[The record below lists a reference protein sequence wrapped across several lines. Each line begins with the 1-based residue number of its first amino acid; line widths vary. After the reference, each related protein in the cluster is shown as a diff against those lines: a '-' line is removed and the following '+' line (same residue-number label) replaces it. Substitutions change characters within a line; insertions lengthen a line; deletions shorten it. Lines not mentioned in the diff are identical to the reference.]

1 MIKQLFRTYLTR
13 PRLIAPSTISPSI
26 NPDLFTSNSAATI
39 KLRKIV
45 QRSPNKWLPQRTG
58 VIGKKIGMAPFFDPH
73 TGDRIACTIIEMNNV
88 EVLLHRTPEING
100 YWALQIGYGN
110 LANPLR
116 ATRQMLGHFSKVG
129 VNPKEKV
136 CEFQFS
142 DSNGLLPVG
151 TLLKPSFFK
160 LNQFVDC
167 QAVSKGKGFAGVMK
181 RHNFKGQPAS
191 HGNSLTHR
199 HGGSYGQHQ
208 DPGRILPGKKMPGR
222 MGGHNVTLQNLQV
235 MKIDDINNVLWIKGA
250 IPGSKGS
257 FVKIQDSI
265 KRSPNFII

>member
-1 MIKQLFRTYLTR
+1 MFKQLFRTYITR
-13 PRLIAPSTISPSI
+13 PKLVAPSTISPSI
-26 NPDLFTSNSAATI
+26 SPDLLKSTSNSIAS
-39 KLRKIV
+39 KQNNV
-45 QRSPNKWLPQRTG
+45 SQRLSNKWLPHRTG
-58 VIGKKIGMAPFFDPH
+58 VIGKKLGMSPFFDLE
-73 TGDRIACTIIEMNNV
+73 TGHRIACTVVELNNV
-88 EVLLHRTPEING
+88 EVLLHRTPEVNG
-100 YWALQIGYGN
+100 YWALQVGYGN
-110 LANPLR
+110 LDNPLR
-116 ATRQMLGHFSKVG
+116 ETRQMLGHFAKIG

-136 CEFQFS
+136 CEFQFA

-167 QAVSKGKGFAGVMK
+167 QSVSKGKGFAGVMK

-235 MKIDDINNVLWIKGA
+235 MKIDDVNSVLWIKGA
-250 IPGSKGS
+250 IPGPKGS
-257 FVKIQDSI
+257 FVKIQDSF
-265 KRSPNFII
+265 KRPPTL

>member
-1 MIKQLFRTYLTR
+1 MFKQLFRTYITR
-13 PRLIAPSTISPSI
+13 PKLVAPSTISPSI
-26 NPDLFTSNSAATI
+26 SPDLLKSTSNSIAS
-39 KLRKIV
+39 KQNNV
-45 QRSPNKWLPQRTG
+45 SQRSPNKWLPHRTG
-58 VIGKKIGMAPFFDPH
+58 VIGRKLGMAPFFDLE
-73 TGDRIACTIIEMNNV
+73 TGHRIACTVVELNNV
-88 EVLLHRTPEING
+88 EVLLHRTPEVNG
-100 YWALQIGYGN
+100 YWALQVGYGN
-110 LANPLR
+110 LDNPLR
-116 ATRQMLGHFSKVG
+116 ETRQMLGHFAKIG

-136 CEFQFS
+136 CEFQFA

-167 QAVSKGKGFAGVMK
+167 QSVSKGKGFAGVMK

-235 MKIDDINNVLWIKGA
+235 MKIDDVNSVLWIKGA
-250 IPGSKGS
+250 IPGPKGS
-257 FVKIQDSI
+257 FVKIQDSF
-265 KRSPNFII
+265 KRPPTL